1 MKVELYQTI
10 KRQIGQALTEIEA
23 GETGRNKF
31 ELRDE
36 VRDRGHSFTVFAW
49 ALFSRT
55 DVWYDWKLSRGRFKD
70 TRLTADNYF
79 NRVLA
84 QLLRDIAY

>member
-1 MKVELYQTI
+1 MKTELYQTI
-10 KRQIGQALTEIEA
+10 KRQIDQALTEIEA
-23 GETGRNKF
+23 DETGRNKF
-31 ELRDE
+31 ELRDD
-36 VRDRGHSFTVFAW
+36 VRGRGHSFTVFAW

-55 DVWYDWKLSRGRFKD
+55 AVWYDWKLARGRFKD